1 MPFQA
6 LENPLASH
14 ILTHLRHKETPTTE
28 YRGLTRI
35 LTHLLVAEGAKHLP
49 TRPQEIETPLEPMT
63 GSVFATPIVGI
74 PILRAGLGMLDAF
87 MDMIP
92 SATVGYIGLQRNE
105 ETAIAETYYCKLP
118 PLEGAVVFLLDPMLA
133 TGGSAL
139 WAIRQIAT
147 YKPHKI
153 VMLCAV
159 AAPEGV
165 ALLTQE
171 FPTLEIVAGALDK
184 ELNAK
189 KYICP
194 GLGDF
199 GDRLF
204 GTH

>member
-1 MPFQA
+1 MPIQA

-14 ILTHLRHKETPTTE
+14 VLTQLRHKETPTTD

-63 GSVFATPIVGI
+63 GCTLATSVIGI

-92 SATVGYIGLQRNE
+92 TATVGYIGLQRDE
-105 ETAIAETYYCKLP
+105 ETAVAHTYYCKLP
-118 PLEGAVVFLLDPMLA
+118 PIEGGVIFLLDPMLA

-139 WAIRQIAT
+139 WAIRQIAEQ
-147 YKPHKI
+147 KPLKI
-153 VMLCAV
+153 IMLCAV

-165 ALLTQE
+165 EMLMQE
-171 FPTLEIVAGALDK
+171 FPELEIVAGALDR

-204 GTH
+204 GTQ

>member
-1 MPFQA
+1 MPFRA

-14 ILTHLRHKETPTTE
+14 VLTQLRQKETPSTA
-28 YRGLTRI
+28 YRSLTRI
-35 LTHLLVAEGAKHLP
+35 LTHLLVSEGVKNLP
-49 TRPQEIETPLEPMT
+49 TRPLEIETPLEAMT
-63 GSVFATPIVGI
+63 GTTLANPIIGV
-74 PILRAGLGMLDAF
+74 PVLRAGLGMLDAF

-92 SATVGYIGLQRNE
+92 EASVGYIGLQRDE
-105 ETAIAETYYCKLP
+105 ETAVAHTYYCKLP
-118 PLEGAVVFLLDPMLA
+118 PVEYAVVFLLDPMLA

-147 YKPHKI
+147 QNPRKI
-153 VMLCAV
+153 IMLCAV

-165 ALLTQE
+165 ELLSNT
-171 FPTLEIVAGALDK
+171 FPEVEIVAGALDR
-184 ELNAK
+184 ELNTK

-204 GTH
+204 GTQ